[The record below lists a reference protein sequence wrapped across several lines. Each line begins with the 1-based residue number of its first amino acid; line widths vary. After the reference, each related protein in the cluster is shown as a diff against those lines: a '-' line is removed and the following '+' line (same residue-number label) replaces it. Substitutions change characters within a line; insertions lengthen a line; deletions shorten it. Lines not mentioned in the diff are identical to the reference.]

1 MECPDGVGTLLLG
14 RHRYDIPVPWG
25 QLVKVTAYGNA
36 AMYPEKDE
44 NEVISINESVA
55 RVQGVG
61 VSKFILLKDGVAKEI
76 TVDFSES
83 AAQEIRL

>member
-1 MECPDGVGTLLLG
+1 
-14 RHRYDIPVPWG
+14 
-25 QLVKVTAYGNA
+25 
-36 AMYPEKDE
+36 MYPEKDE
-44 NEVISINESVA
+44 NEVISIDESVA